1 MTFKDIKIGT
11 ILYEVVIEKSH
22 FDIVERTVD
31 SVSHTEKKAVFSLC
45 PKEGFKD
52 WVYHAYNNRNR
63 VPSKQGY
70 LIFTTKFNALRWF
83 KDQLQKEIDFLD
95 RRKKVAMIQLNS
107 VETAIASEATQYTS
121 MLGELLRANTSY
133 DTYRVFMDMMTTS
146 PIIVNNSTLN
156 TSSNYEMVGYNNEL
170 D

>member
-11 ILYEVVIEKSH
+11 ILYEVITEKSH

-70 LIFTTKFNALRWF
+70 LIFTTKVDALQWF
-83 KDQLQKEIDFLD
+83 KERIQREIAFLNKRKTGALLQL
-95 RRKKVAMIQLNS
+95 R
-107 VETAIASEATQYTS
+107 ETERLMAEEATQYTS
-121 MLGELLRANTSY
+121 VMEEVLKNRLSY
-133 DTYRVFMDMMTTS
+133 EEFSRLWMDMRRVA
-146 PIIVNNSTLN
+146 PITFTDRIQDSNS
-156 TSSNYEMVGYNNEL
+156 SGSNYSVWL
-170 D
+170 

>member
-11 ILYEVVIEKSH
+11 ILYEVITEKSH

-70 LIFTTKFNALRWF
+70 LIFTTKFDALQWF
-83 KDQLQKEIDFLD
+83 KDRLQKEIDFLD
-95 RRKKVAMIQLNS
+95 RRRKGAMIQLKS
-107 VETAIASEATQYTS
+107 VETSLAREATQYTS
-121 MLGELLRANTSY
+121 MMSELLRARTSY
-133 DTYRVFMDMMTTS
+133 DTYKLWMDMMAAS
-146 PIIVNNSTLN
+146 PIIVDNSTLG
-156 TSSNYEMVGYNNEL
+156 TSSNGSNYSIWL
-170 D
+170 

>member
-11 ILYEVVIEKSH
+11 ILYEVITEKSH

-70 LIFTTKFNALRWF
+70 LIFTTKADALQWF
-83 KDQLQKEIDFLD
+83 KERIQREIAFL
-95 RRKKVAMIQLNS
+95 K
-107 VETAIASEATQYTS
+107 
-121 MLGELLRANTSY
+121 
-133 DTYRVFMDMMTTS
+133 
-146 PIIVNNSTLN
+146 
-156 TSSNYEMVGYNNEL
+156 
-170 D
+170 

>member
-11 ILYEVVIEKSH
+11 ILYEVITEKSH

-70 LIFTTKFNALRWF
+70 LIFTTKADALQWF
-83 KDQLQKEIDFLD
+83 KERIQREIAFLNKRKTGAILQLRQTERL
-95 RRKKVAMIQLNS
+95 
-107 VETAIASEATQYTS
+107 IAEEATQYTS
-121 MLGELLRANTSY
+121 MMEELLRNRISY
-133 DTYRVFMDMMTTS
+133 DSYKLWSGMMSSS
-146 PIIVNNSTLN
+146 PIILDNSTLG
-156 TSSNYEMVGYNNEL
+156 TSNNDSDYSIWL
-170 D
+170 